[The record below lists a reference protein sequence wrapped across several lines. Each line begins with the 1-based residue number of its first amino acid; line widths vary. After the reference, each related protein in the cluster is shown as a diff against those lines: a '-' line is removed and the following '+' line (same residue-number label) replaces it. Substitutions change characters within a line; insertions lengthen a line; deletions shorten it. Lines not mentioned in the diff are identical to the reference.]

1 MVGTEISDEDRDT
14 EAALDVA
21 NGSSDD
27 RAERYRRAKT
37 GVTRF
42 DGHFIVVV
50 ASTGIYC
57 RPSCPATTPHPRNID
72 FLNCRP
78 DFTAAPRPATSRNAG
93 SYVT

>member
-42 DGHFIVVV
+42 DGHFVVVV

-72 FLNCRP
+72 ILNCRP